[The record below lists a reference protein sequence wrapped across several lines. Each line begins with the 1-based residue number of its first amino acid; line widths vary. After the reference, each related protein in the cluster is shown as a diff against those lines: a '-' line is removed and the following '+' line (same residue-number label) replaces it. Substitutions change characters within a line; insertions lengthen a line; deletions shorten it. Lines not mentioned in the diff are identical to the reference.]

1 MSYIEVQFKGNRRA
15 AFTNPMGFP
24 IKLEDFVIVDTD
36 KGEDLGRVVRMS
48 DEDRLSQDDE
58 CGYVFPIL
66 RLASAHDFQRR
77 QRNAERE
84 DRAEEIGHQ
93 LVYEHR
99 LPMKIVN
106 VEYQLDGKKVTLYFT
121 AEGRVDFR
129 RLVKDLARDLRT
141 RIDLRQIGAR
151 DEARKFGGFGPCGQQ
166 QCCSAWLARFEPVTT
181 SMAKEQRLPLNPSKL
196 SGNCGRLKCCLRF
209 ELEFY
214 REELKKYPST
224 TKAVKTLK
232 GSAWI
237 NKLDI
242 FNEEV
247 LIQFQDGDMETIS
260 LADLNELMDFEK
272 GENHC
277 ESGCNHGPS
286 LTADKKD
293 ESILVASAE
302 PVTEPN
308 TEPIAELDTE
318 LGDDSSEDSPD
329 PASEDAPD
337 PATNPSKEI

>member
-1 MSYIEVQFKGNRRA
+1 MNYIEVQFKGNRRA

-24 IKLEDFVIVDTD
+24 IKLEEFVIVETD
-36 KGEDLGRVVRMS
+36 KGEDLGRVVRIS
-48 DEDRLSQDDE
+48 EEDRLSLEDE
-58 CGYVFPIL
+58 RDFVRPIL
-66 RLASAHDFQRR
+66 RLASLQDFHRR
-77 QRNAERE
+77 KRNEERE
-84 DRAEEIGHQ
+84 DRAEEIGHE
-93 LVYEHR
+93 LVYKHR

-129 RLVKDLARDLRT
+129 LLVKDLARDLRT

-166 QCCSAWLARFEPVTT
+166 QCCSSWLARFEPVTT

-214 REELKKYPST
+214 REELRKYPST
-224 TKAVKTLK
+224 SKALHTIK

-237 NKLDI
+237 NKVDI
-242 FNEEV
+242 FNEV
-247 LIQFQDGDMETIS
+247 VHVQFQDGDIETLS
-260 LADLNELMDFEK
+260 LAELKELLNFEK

-277 ESGCNHGPS
+277 TSSCEQGPGNEGCG
-286 LTADKKD
+286 KKEVNTD
-293 ESILVASAE
+293 GSTLMASA
-302 PVTEPN
+302 N
-308 TEPIAELDTE
+308 H
-318 LGDDSSEDSPD
+318 DSNENEDQ
-329 PASEDAPD
+329 
-337 PATNPSKEI
+337 